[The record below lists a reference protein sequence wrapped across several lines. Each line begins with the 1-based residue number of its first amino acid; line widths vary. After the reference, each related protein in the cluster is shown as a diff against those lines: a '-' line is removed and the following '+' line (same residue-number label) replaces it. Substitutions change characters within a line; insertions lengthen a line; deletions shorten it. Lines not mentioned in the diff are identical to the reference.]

1 MTKVGVIKF
10 ILCLVI
16 AFSAKA
22 QKVKYKDIFGL
33 LSTKQ
38 YDQAE
43 PFLKKYV
50 IDTDDN
56 PNAYLYL
63 GIIYQEKS
71 AKNDILKQTSL
82 ALKNMD
88 SAIFFFDKANKI
100 MDEKEIR
107 KNKEYYQA
115 YNRRDLRTGEFGVK
129 LSDVQFDMEK
139 RVEGLRERIDRIK
152 MVKYYFS
159 FSDSLYKKSNA
170 LYKSIQSSYTDQRVF
185 YLKANDTS
193 IAELTTLASRF
204 DSTMK
209 FFENYRAS
217 LQNMGNAGYNQM
229 VSLVEIADFTK
240 DGISVADFYDENLKL
255 WDYKKWAVNAKSVLE
270 KEIIPMRDHLISYDM
285 ELNKLREKLSNDSVS
300 VRSDLTKLIDKLL
313 YSQIKKFDENPLPMH
328 VFAMKIADL
337 EYKSTVIEH
346 KPFRDS
352 LNVHLQLRLA
362 NEKKK
367 YITKLDSATT
377 LLMNMDVDAEAEKYE
392 HFISSTYNNT
402 VILKS
407 YIKAVQEY
415 AVREIKKIDQRI
427 SVCQEELNWI
437 HLESDSIPVTLEKKS
452 SKFTPLVIEEE
463 KYTMGLFHAD
473 TTSINGYFYSIT
485 PSRAPDIKVRFP
497 LTKENF
503 KIKTASS
510 IHGVTYNSNDQI
522 YYVLIYSDIKVK
534 EKTPATIAKI
544 YRSDGLA
551 WSNVYQLS
559 FIPDKLEYKQD
570 TGELLVNSAE
580 GQSSLIDKNGKLI
593 K

>member
-10 ILCLVI
+10 ILCLFI

-43 PFLKKYV
+43 PFLKKYIV
-50 IDTDDN
+50 DTDDN

-71 AKNDILKQTSL
+71 AKNDILKQTPL
-82 ALKNMD
+82 VLKNMD

-139 RVEGLRERIDRIK
+139 RVEGLRERIDRVK

-170 LYKSIQSSYTDQRVF
+170 LFKSIQGAYTDQRVF

-193 IAELTTLASRF
+193 IVELTTLASRF

-217 LQNMGNAGYNQM
+217 LQNMGNSGYNQM

-240 DGISVADFYDENLKL
+240 DGSSVADFYDENLKL
-255 WDYKKWAVNAKSVLE
+255 WDYKKWAVNAKTVLE

-285 ELNKLREKLSNDSVS
+285 ELNKLREKLNNDSTS

-313 YSQIKKFDENPLPMH
+313 FSQIKKFDENPLPMH

-337 EYKSTVIEH
+337 EYKSTLLEH

-352 LNVHLQLRLA
+352 LNVHLQLKLA
-362 NEKKK
+362 NDEKK

-377 LLMNMDVDAEAEKYE
+377 LLMNMDVEVEAEKYE
-392 HFISSTYNNT
+392 HFISNTYNNT

-415 AVREIKKIDQRI
+415 AMRETKKIDQRI
-427 SVCQEELNWI
+427 RVRQEELNWI
-437 HLESDSIPVTLEKKS
+437 HLESDSIPVTLEKRS
-452 SKFTPLVIEEE
+452 SKYMPLVIEDE
-463 KYTMGLFHAD
+463 KFTMGLFYPD
-473 TTSINGYFYSIT
+473 SVTMNGYFFSVT
-485 PSRAPDIKVRFP
+485 SSRVPDIKVKFP
-497 LTKENF
+497 LAKENF
-503 KIKTASS
+503 KSKMTSS
-510 IHGVTYNSNDQI
+510 IHGVALNSNDQI
-522 YYVLIYSDIKVK
+522 YYVLIYTDVKVK
-534 EKTPATIAKI
+534 DKTPSTIAKI

-559 FIPDKLEYKQD
+559 FVPESLEYKPD
-570 TGELLVNSAE
+570 TGELMVNNKD
-580 GQSSLIDKNGKLI
+580 GQSSVIDKNGKLT